1 VCPPSTAYALHRAWP
16 EMELRLVAN
25 AGHSMY
31 DPAITHELVAATDA
45 LRLTSAARAAEL
57 QPGPRLAAQRQAPR

>member
-1 VCPPSTAYALHRAWP
+1 
-16 EMELRLVAN
+16 MELRLVAN